1 MTDNTHPT
9 HVTHID
15 FPFRVDGRGRTGLT
29 DDGDHLRDLVEQ
41 VLFTSPG
48 ERVNRP
54 TFGCGL
60 LQLVFQPNA
69 EPLAHAV
76 RASVQASLQ
85 QWLGELIAVDDVT
98 VDAEESVLQVT
109 VAYTVRATQEQRA
122 DQFRSAL

>member
-1 MTDNTHPT
+1 MT
-9 HVTHID
+9 HVD
-15 FPFRVDGRGRTGLT
+15 FPFHVDGRGRSGLT
-29 DDGDHLRDLVEQ
+29 DDTDHVRDLVEQ

-60 LQLVFQPNA
+60 LQLVFQPNS

-76 RASVQASLQ
+76 RASVQSSLQ

-98 VDAEESVLQVT
+98 VAAEESVLRVT

-122 DQFRSAL
+122 DQFRRAL